1 MDLVSKY
8 TSRQNAHP
16 RCKASQSG
24 FTLLEAAIALVVLMV
39 MGLGVASLFTYAVQA
54 NMKAD
59 DRELAMATAQMR
71 MEWLRTIPF
80 TAQTRGVTYSFP
92 NGGLGATTTAGVTET
107 VTNAGRSYVVN
118 TLIQDLSFVPI
129 GKPDAGAPT
138 LKRIRVSVT
147 PADGTNFDTITL
159 TTQRSTQVV
168 GTY

>member
-1 MDLVSKY
+1 MDLVSKH
-8 TSRQNAHP
+8 TSHQNAHP
-16 RCKASQSG
+16 GQRG

-54 NMKAD
+54 NMNAD

-80 TAQTRGVTYSFP
+80 TTQTRSVAFSFP
-92 NGGLGATTTAGVTET
+92 NGGLGATVAEGVTET
-107 VTNAGRSYVVN
+107 VTNAGRSYRVV
-118 TLIQDLSFVPI
+118 TVIEDLSFVPA
-129 GKPDAGAPT
+129 GKPDDGAPT

-147 PADGTNFDTITL
+147 PSGGTVFDTITV

-168 GTY
+168 GVY

>member
-8 TSRQNAHP
+8 TSRLNACP
-16 RCKASQSG
+16 GRKASQRG

-39 MGLGVASLFTYAVQA
+39 IGLGVASLFTYAVQA
-54 NMKAD
+54 NMNAD

-80 TAQTRGVTYSFP
+80 TTQTRSVGYSFP
-92 NGGLGATTTAGVTET
+92 NGGLGATAAEGVTEPT
-107 VTNAGRSYVVN
+107 TNAGRPYTVV
-118 TLIQDLSFVPI
+118 TVIEDLSVVPV

-147 PADGTNFDTITL
+147 PAGGTIFDTITV

-168 GTY
+168 GVY